1 MDQELYSYDE
11 VIKILEYLEM
21 QVNVYTIYYF
31 KLACSRIGS
40 LEQILFGPFKDVPKY
55 LGKHLYP
62 VSDGSTYKL
71 VDISAR
77 ACSYRLN
84 LGR

>member
-11 VIKILEYLEM
+11 VIKILEYLELP
-21 QVNVYTIYYF
+21 VNVYTSYYF

-55 LGKHLYP
+55 LGKHPHP
-62 VSDGSTYKL
+62 VSDGQTYK
-71 VDISAR
+71 VIDIAAR
-77 ACSYRLN
+77 ACSYRLS